1 MAAEYISKGHRKDVL
16 YLKQNTSARLKAEE
30 ETLSGLF
37 LIKVE
42 EWPSM
47 TVDRGDGDE
56 EEYEY
61 GSGAIL
67 LHRDDVIALKHRLEV
82 YLKETFKCDRE
93 GLYPKCETQCEK
105 CERNYTIF

>member
-1 MAAEYISKGHRKDVL
+1 MAAEYIANGTRKDVL
-16 YLKQNTSARLKAEE
+16 YLKQNTSARLKAQE
-30 ETLSGLF
+30 ETLSGLL

-47 TVDRGDGDE
+47 CVDRGDGDE
-56 EEYEY
+56 DEYEY

-67 LHRDDVIALKHRLEV
+67 LNRDDVIALKHRLEV

-105 CERNYTIF
+105 CERAYTIF

>member
-1 MAAEYISKGHRKDVL
+1 MAAEYIANGNRKDVL
-16 YLKQNTSARLKAEE
+16 WLKQNTSARLKAEE

-61 GSGAIL
+61 SSGAIL

-105 CERNYTIF
+105 CERAYTIF